1 MIKLEKS
8 AVATEKNATKTPG
21 NVTQEDKLAARKL
34 LVAMADAKPTK
45 EPTKEV
51 KADKAAASKVAMGV
65 VKYEKALKWKYP
77 EEVVTAKDR
86 KLFRAKHR
94 NELRKLAR
102 ELEKMEGKEREKHE
116 KALNHLKKEFLLT
129 PESWLG

>member
-1 MIKLEKS
+1 MAK
-8 AVATEKNATKTPG
+8 TEKPALDAKTPG
-21 NVTQEDKLAARKL
+21 GVTPEMKTAAREK
-34 LVAMADAKPTK
+34 LVAMADQKPAKPQD
-45 EPTKEV
+45 KEV
-51 KADKAAASKVAMGV
+51 KADKAAASKIAMGV

-77 EEVVTAKDR
+77 EDVVTAKDR

-116 KALNHLKKEFLLT
+116 KALNHLKKELLLS
-129 PESWLG
+129 PEAWEG

>member
-1 MIKLEKS
+1 MSKTTLPE
-8 AVATEKNATKTPG
+8 TKTPG
-21 NVTQEDKLAARKL
+21 GVTPEAKKAAREK
-34 LVAMADAKPTK
+34 LVAMAEKPTPK
-45 EPTKEV
+45 SPEKEV
-51 KADKAAASKVAMGV
+51 KADKAAAYKIAMGV

-77 EEVVTAKDR
+77 EEITTAKDR

-116 KALNHLKKEFLLT
+116 KALTHLKKEVLLM
-129 PESWLG
+129 PDAWVG

>member
-1 MIKLEKS
+1 MSKTEKA
-8 AVATEKNATKTPG
+8 AVAAEKTATKTPG
-21 NVTQEDKLAARKL
+21 GVTPEDKLAARQK
-34 LVAMADAKPTK
+34 LVAMADTKPAK

-51 KADKAAASKVAMGV
+51 KADKAAASKVAMGI

-116 KALNHLKKEFLLT
+116 KALNHLKKEFLLN
-129 PESWLG
+129 PETWLG